1 MKIKSNK
8 GLSYIE
14 VMIVLAIASILVG
27 LASISLGLVSRS
39 NVHKGADNLD
49 LAFSKSRSISLAKG
63 TEAGTLNIVNKNG
76 TYFYYIGDGNTSEMK
91 VLLRRPCYIELNDP
105 SLADPV
111 SISNGGVLTISYV
124 PTTGKMSNNMNIDKI
139 YIKNGKST
147 ATIELVN
154 ATGKTIVK

>member
-1 MKIKSNK
+1 MKVKSNK

-63 TEAGTLNIVNKNG
+63 TEAGTLNILNQNG
-76 TYFYYIGDGNTSEMK
+76 VYYYYIGDGNISEKK
-91 VLLRRPCYIELNDP
+91 VFLRRPCYIDLNDP
-105 SLADPV
+105 SSSDPV
-111 SISNGGVLTISYV
+111 SLSNGSTLTISYV
-124 PTTGKMSNNMNIDKI
+124 PTTAKMSNNMNIDKI
-139 YIKNGKST
+139 YIRNGKNT